1 MLRSLYSGISGLRG
15 HQQMMDITGNNI
27 ANVNTAG
34 FKSSQGVFE
43 DTLSQMLKAAGSP
56 QGANGGTN
64 PAQVG
69 LGMRMA
75 GVSTNFGQGAA
86 QTTGRST
93 DLMIQGDGF
102 FVVRSGSDQ
111 LYTRSG
117 SFSFDANGSLVTPEG
132 ANVRGWIGNKGVIDT
147 NAPTTDIKLPFGTLL
162 SPKPTDSVTVAGNL
176 PADTTSTTPI
186 VTSITTYDSQGNPR
200 TLSASYDKVDSTHWN
215 VTLSDGINPAV
226 GPTAITFDPTGANPD
241 ITHIDFNGLM
251 DVDVSGVTS
260 YAGSSTVAAT
270 EQTGAA
276 MGSLQSFTISPDGTV
291 IGVFSNGLK
300 QNLAQLA
307 LSSFTNPPGLEK
319 VGNSTFRA
327 TVNSGNPQLGAAG
340 TASRGTLQGG
350 ALEMSNV
357 DLAQEFTNLIVAQ
370 RGFQA
375 NSKIISTS
383 DELLQDLVNLKR

>member
-43 DTLSQMLKAAGSP
+43 DTLSQMMKAAGAP
-56 QGANGGTN
+56 QGTQGGTN

-75 GVSTNFGQGAA
+75 GISTNFSQGAA

-102 FVVRSGSDQ
+102 FVVRSGNDQ
-111 LYTRSG
+111 LYTRAG

-132 ANVRGWIGNKGVIDT
+132 ANVRGWTGVNGKIDT
-147 NAPTTDIKLPFGTLL
+147 NLPSRDVKLPFGTLL
-162 SPKPTDSVTVAGNL
+162 QPKATDSVTVGGNL
-176 PADTTSTTPI
+176 PADTTNTTPI
-186 VTSITTYDSQGNPR
+186 VTSITTYDQQGNPV
-200 TLSASYDKVDSTHWN
+200 TLSASYSRIDATHWD
-215 VTLSDGINPAV
+215 VTISDGVNPDV
-226 GPTAITFDPTGANPD
+226 GPTPITFDAAGANPD
-241 ITHIDFNGLM
+241 VTHIDFNGLI
-251 DVDVSGVTS
+251 DVDISGVTS

-270 EQTGAA
+270 NQTGAA
-276 MGSLQSFTISPDGTV
+276 MGSLQSFTIGPDGVV

-300 QNLAQLA
+300 QPLAQLA

-319 VGNSTFRA
+319 VGNSTYRA
-327 TVNSGNPQLGAAG
+327 TVNSGNAQLGAAG
-340 TASRGTLQGG
+340 SNGRGALQGG